1 MTTAIGKFVFD
12 LVLPFETGGMDAS
25 GFTVAP
31 GVAQGPRAGLA
42 RGQADSKRALRVCRP
57 AGSAPAV
64 STRRGGLAIFSRLRA
79 DRL

>member
-31 GVAQGPRAGLA
+31 RVAQGPRAALA
-42 RGQADSKRALRVCRP
+42 REQPDSQRAWRAYGL
-57 AGSAPAV
+57 AGSAPAR
-64 STRRGGLAIFSRLRA
+64 RRGGLAIFSRLRA
-79 DRL
+79 DRR